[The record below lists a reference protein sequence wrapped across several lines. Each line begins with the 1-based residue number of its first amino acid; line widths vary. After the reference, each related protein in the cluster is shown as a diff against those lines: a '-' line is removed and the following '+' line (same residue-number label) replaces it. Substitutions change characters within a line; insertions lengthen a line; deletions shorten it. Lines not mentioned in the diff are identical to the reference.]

1 MSDSPIGAP
10 IGHSFPC
17 QIRSSHQISNQAFAS
32 TCLGKQGDI
41 EVAVNKLTWQ
51 AMFEQI
57 DNVVGKVAGNTL
69 MWQAIIEQLEE
80 IAGK

>member
-17 QIRSSHQISNQAFAS
+17 QIRSSKLISDQSFAS

-41 EVAVNKLTWQ
+41 EVAENKLMWQ
-51 AMFEQI
+51 AKIEQI
-57 DNVVGKVAGNTL
+57 DNVVGK
-69 MWQAIIEQLEE
+69 
-80 IAGK
+80 IAGEWHENDDVVGK